1 MSDSFGGS
9 TRTVSATVDRNITKI
24 IGMATGLIALNILL
38 MLALS
43 YVPPVVS
50 LAGVLFGNFIIG
62 MVVFA
67 ATVGGGSWIASK
79 GTQRGSLPLAGAGVT
94 LTQVG
99 YGLFGALV
107 LGLASA
113 SLRLLAIG
121 ISIVVTG
128 ALTAVVAFVVF
139 TTDRSFASW
148 QNYSFYLF
156 IGGFLVGAVGYFVF
170 QPLILLASLVFF
182 AAFLVSLTYEIW
194 AVKEN
199 RYASDLRNA
208 IGIYVAVMGVFV
220 TVLIW
225 VLRILELLDA

>member
-1 MSDSFGGS
+1 MSGSFAES
-9 TRTVSATVDRNITKI
+9 TQTVSGTVDRNLSKI
-24 IGMATGLIALNILL
+24 IGISTGLIAVNILL

-43 YVPPVVS
+43 YVPPVVG
-50 LAGVLFGNFIIG
+50 LGAILFGNFIIG
-62 MVVFA
+62 AVTFA
-67 ATVGGGSWIASK
+67 VTVGGGSWVASK

-94 LTQVG
+94 LTQAG
-99 YGLFGALV
+99 YGLFGATI

-113 SLRLLAIG
+113 SLRLPAIG
-121 ISIVVTG
+121 ISVVVTAAITG
-128 ALTAVVAFVVF
+128 VVAYVVF
-139 TTDRSFASW
+139 TTNKNFASW

-156 IGGFLVGAVGYFVF
+156 IGGFALGAVGYFVF
-170 QPLILLASLVFF
+170 QPLVLVAGLIFF
-182 AAFLVSLTYEIW
+182 AAFIVSLTYEIW

-220 TVLIW
+220 NVLIW